1 MIRILPVLLLFAS
14 LLVYVGCGE
23 ANGVPAASDAR
34 SEGSDVDQEGAERV
48 LATNLERILAYAD
61 SVESALRPEPLLTPG
76 QIAAFDR
83 YRNPDQ
89 LARARQ
95 LGIPQPVSREAID
108 RHLETGR
115 LVRLEDNEHYI
126 LREMDYAVPLA
137 TPDVEALLTEIGQRF
152 HTAIAERGLPPLR
165 LEVTSVLRTA
175 DDQARLRRVNPNA
188 ARGESTH
195 QFGTTFDIA
204 YTSFVAPQRPI
215 LELDTRDAPWMEP
228 YLRQVE
234 ALAAETGA
242 ARMSRELKAILGHIL
257 REMQN
262 EGKVMVTRE
271 VRQPVYHMTVARRY
285 R

>member
-1 MIRILPVLLLFAS
+1 MARILPVLLLLAS
-14 LLVYVGCGE
+14 LLVHAGCGE
-23 ANGVPAASDAR
+23 DNGVPAASNA
-34 SEGSDVDQEGAERV
+34 QPGADDEVRERFERV

-61 SVESALRPEPLLTPG
+61 SVETALRPEPLLTPA

-83 YRNPDQ
+83 FRNPQ
-89 LARARQ
+89 HLARARQ
-95 LGIPQPVSREAID
+95 LGIPQPVTRDAIE

-115 LVRLEDNEHYI
+115 LVRLEDNELYI

-152 HTAIAERGLPPLR
+152 HAAIAERGLPALR

-175 DDQARLRRVNPNA
+175 EDQARLRRVNPNA

-195 QFGTTFDIA
+195 QFGTTIDIA
-204 YTSFVAPQRPI
+204 YTSFVAPEEPI
-215 LELDTRDAPWMEP
+215 LELDTRGAPWMEP
-228 YLRQVE
+228 YLRQIE

-271 VRQPVYHMTVARRY
+271 VRQPVYHMTVAQRY
-285 R
+285 

>member
-1 MIRILPVLLLFAS
+1 MARILPVLLLLAS
-14 LLVYVGCGE
+14 LLVHAGCGE
-23 ANGVPAASDAR
+23 ANGVPAASNA
-34 SEGSDVDQEGAERV
+34 QPGADDEVRERFERV

-61 SVESALRPEPLLTPG
+61 SVEAALRPEPLLTPA

-83 YRNPDQ
+83 FRNPQ
-89 LARARQ
+89 HLARARQ
-95 LGIPQPVSREAID
+95 LGIPQPVTRDAIE

-115 LVRLEDNEHYI
+115 LVRLEDNELYI

-152 HTAIAERGLPPLR
+152 HAAIAERGLPALR

-175 DDQARLRRVNPNA
+175 EDQARLRRVNPNA

-195 QFGTTFDIA
+195 QFGTTIDIA
-204 YTSFVAPQRPI
+204 YTSFVAPEEPI
-215 LELDTRDAPWMEP
+215 LELDTRGAPWMEP

-271 VRQPVYHMTVARRY
+271 VRQPVYHMTVAQRY
-285 R
+285 